1 MPSLNNVQT
10 LRCLQCM
17 KEIQCSPVDPG
28 QMVLH
33 IQRDHPEVFAVAKEK
48 IKNLH
53 TLIGKNCDGTDLSE
67 TQMATAAVSNYLAN
81 KKKNCGSANAY
92 VDNNHGSGSKSC
104 SCFEEKE
111 KVTRKQSFKA
121 SITHWAPAEGNIF
134 CPSCGFSQRPL
145 IKTASEMTATG
156 ALATCIFAC
165 WPLCC
170 LAFLETRDY
179 LYCSNC
185 RAFLGIYDRE
195 KKCVKPSREFVAT
208 KPGSC
213 TNIKPSNS
221 V

>member
-1 MPSLNNVQT
+1 MSLNKVQT

-33 IQRDHPEVFAVAKEK
+33 IQQDHPEVFAVAKEK

-53 TLIGKNCDGTDLSE
+53 TLIEKENSQMDLSE
-67 TQMATAAVSNYLAN
+67 TQMATAAVRTYLAN
-81 KKKNCGSANAY
+81 KK
-92 VDNNHGSGSKSC
+92 NNRHVCSQPSPC
-104 SCFEEKE
+104 SCYADKDN
-111 KVTRKQSFKA
+111 VSRKQSFKA

-156 ALATCIFAC
+156 AFATCIFAC

-170 LAFLETRDY
+170 LPFLESREY

-195 KKCVKPSREFVAT
+195 KNCVKPSKEFVSSKGT
-208 KPGSC
+208 SDMKTSKC
-213 TNIKPSNS
+213 